1 MKDENGNEIIVSTET
16 VSTPNETVS
25 EAVSKTEASPNQ
37 IDLNSIQELIQK
49 TVEASL
55 KNIMNQSMNNTTTI
69 KPQTIKPESVDVEA
83 IVEKRMQQMEQKMFM
98 NTLKQNEIEYLKNI
112 PEYES
117 LKPSQIKAILSKIS
131 LPNIETPEPKSQ
143 GGSLDSYIKL
153 ARGSNV
159 K

>member
-1 MKDENGNEIIVSTET
+1 MKDENGNEIITSTET
-16 VSTPNETVS
+16 VSTPTQTTSTEN
-25 EAVSKTEASPNQ
+25 KTESTPNQ
-37 IDLNSIQELIQK
+37 IDLSNIQELIQK
-49 TVEASL
+49 AVDASL

-69 KPQTIKPESVDVEA
+69 KPQTIKPESTDIEA

-98 NTLKQNEIEYLKNI
+98 NSLKQNELDYLKNI

-131 LPNIETPEPKSQ
+131 LPSIETPEPKSQ

-153 ARGSNV
+153 ARGE

>member
-1 MKDENGNEIIVSTET
+1 MKDENGNEIIVESNDISTPSQTET
-16 VSTPNETVS
+16 TTENKTAST
-25 EAVSKTEASPNQ
+25 PNQ

-55 KNIMNQSMNNTTTI
+55 NNIMKQSMNNTTTI
-69 KPQTIKPESVDVEA
+69 KSQPVKSESNDIEA

-98 NTLKQNEIEYLKNI
+98 NTLKRNELEYLKNI

-159 K
+159 